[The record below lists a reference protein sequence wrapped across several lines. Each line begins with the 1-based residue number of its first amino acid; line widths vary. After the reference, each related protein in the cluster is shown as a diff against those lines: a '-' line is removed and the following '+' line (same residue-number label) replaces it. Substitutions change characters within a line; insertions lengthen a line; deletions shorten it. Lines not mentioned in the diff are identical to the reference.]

1 MGRGCAGRMKYYVA
15 ADVHG
20 FFTQMAAALEEAGY
34 FVDTV
39 PHKLVLLGDLF
50 DRCRRQMNCKSF
62 FWTL

>member
-1 MGRGCAGRMKYYVA
+1 MGRGCAGRMEYYVA

-39 PHKLVLLGDLF
+39 SHKLVLLGELF
-50 DRCRRQMNCKSF
+50 DRCRR
-62 FWTL
+62 